1 MMHAR
6 MHTLGT
12 TREQHD
18 EGEKLVREEILPWLR
33 ESTGF
38 RGMIRLAT
46 SDRTKVLLIT
56 LWADEDAARK
66 SEEAG
71 RKFAELTSSATG
83 SKRVA
88 LEDYEVTFF
97 DVVTDGERAS

>member
-1 MMHAR
+1 MMYAR
-6 MHTLGT
+6 LHTLST
-12 TREQHD
+12 TAEQHD
-18 EGEKLVREEILPWLR
+18 QGEQLVREEILPWLR

-46 SDRTKVLLIT
+46 RDRSKVLLIT
-56 LWADEDAARK
+56 LWADEEAFRN

-71 RKFAELTSSATG
+71 RRFAELTSSTTGAT
-83 SKRVA
+83 RVA

-97 DVVTDGERAS
+97 DLVGPEPSS